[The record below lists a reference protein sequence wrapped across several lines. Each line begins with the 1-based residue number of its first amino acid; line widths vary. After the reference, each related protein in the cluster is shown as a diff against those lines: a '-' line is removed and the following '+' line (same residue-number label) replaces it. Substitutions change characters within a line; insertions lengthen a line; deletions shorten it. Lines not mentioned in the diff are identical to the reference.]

1 MASAFVFVDVV
12 ILTIWQGVDTM
23 TSKETKYLMIVSKK
37 QMYMDIYVCSII
49 LFMDQAFRFIFII
62 NILQTNGGGKQS
74 NSSGS
79 EYVLIQEC
87 SSHGTS
93 GWLAFLLLW
102 KTCLLGYG
110 LYLAWQTRN
119 VTLPAMRDSPSIII
133 SIMSTLLLSAP
144 TFMLT
149 SLLRHSPDGIYIT
162 EILIITVCSTVV
174 QITVFLPKVP
184 YILLDK

>member
-1 MASAFVFVDVV
+1 
-12 ILTIWQGVDTM
+12 
-23 TSKETKYLMIVSKK
+23 
-37 QMYMDIYVCSII
+37 MYMDIYVCSII

-184 YILLDK
+184 YILLDE